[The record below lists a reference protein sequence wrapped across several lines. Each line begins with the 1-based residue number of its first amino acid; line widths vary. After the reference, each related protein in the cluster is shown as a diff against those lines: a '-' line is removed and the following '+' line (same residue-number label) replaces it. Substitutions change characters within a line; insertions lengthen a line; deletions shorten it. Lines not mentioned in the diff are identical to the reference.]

1 MAHSTDLADIP
12 AHIALAYP
20 DLPRER
26 SPLSSANHLM
36 LSSME
41 IAELAGFHL
50 NELHAAHTARQSRW
64 PASAIGP
71 DLKPREHP
79 DAP

>member
-1 MAHSTDLADIP
+1 MIRSTEPADIP
-12 AHIALAYP
+12 AHIALSHP
-20 DLPRER
+20 GGQDKHFPLPEI
-26 SPLSSANHLM
+26 NHLM
-36 LSSME
+36 LSPME

-71 DLKPREHP
+71 DLKPRERP